1 MMKSLLVAICTMLA
15 LVTSAGASER
25 IQNGIVLAQYGPP
38 QAQDPDAR
46 WNRGDRD
53 GDVRRFNREE
63 RGEGRDD
70 GDDRRGDRDGRR
82 RDRDERG
89 YGDRDRRDWDRE
101 RGRDRDRD
109 GDRRRDFYRDR
120 DRYDE
125 RPRRRCFTDD
135 DGYRI
140 CRDW

>member
-1 MMKSLLVAICTMLA
+1 MKSILVAICTVLA
-15 LVTSAGASER
+15 LVTCAGASER

-70 GDDRRGDRDGRR
+70 GDDRRGGRDGRR

-109 GDRRRDFYRDR
+109 WDRRRDSYRDR

-135 DGYRI
+135 DGYRV

>member
-1 MMKSLLVAICTMLA
+1 MKRFLFATCAFLA
-15 LVTSAGASER
+15 LCGSSGAADT
-25 IQNGIVLAQYGPP
+25 IKNGTVLAQNER
-38 QAQDPDAR
+38 DPDGR

-63 RGEGRDD
+63 RGERRDD

-89 YGDRDRRDWDRE
+89 DWDRD

-109 GDRRRDFYRDR
+109 WDRRGDGDH
-120 DRYDE
+120 DRYE
-125 RPRRRCFTDD
+125 YRVPRHCFIDNE
-135 DGYRI
+135 GNRY
-140 CRDW
+140 CRN